1 MNYLSIQTLA
11 SAFQGL
17 TSLLPMLIMV
27 WHELKVNDKLQLMG
41 INKHHGI
48 PIHASISHMSYLPFV
63 NASSMNQLADNLPY
77 GSGVFSDLWDKV
89 NPIKWWQLIESV
101 ADELLF
107 HQMKFPNMA
116 KEGVM
121 IIDDTPIEKFG
132 IHMENIS
139 GIRLP
144 KGRIGIGHV
153 AFLASVF
160 LQGIAIPIACKT
172 WVPACV
178 PGYESKVSMAIATV
192 KHFARQSKDAKLSIA
207 GMVVVFDSWYFAV
220 QLCKTIGE
228 NQMIWITQSKFN
240 RIFFLPDE
248 KGKPSIKK
256 QASDFL
262 TFPMGKMKWFPRKGV
277 KYHNIGSC
285 YLPRY
290 GWVYATVVYDLRRNP
305 EIFLLVTNNLEANG
319 PWIIDEYYKRWNIE
333 VMIRDAKQS
342 LGLSDFHMRHFSGI
356 SAHLCVCMVN
366 YLVLSWLRYSRKLN
380 LSIGEMVHN
389 IFHEL
394 ILKAVEEVRYYSLS
408 KEVTIMDWLPIAV

>member
-17 TSLLPMLIMV
+17 TSLLPLLIMV
-27 WHELKVNDKLQLMG
+27 WRELKVNDKIQLMG
-41 INKHHGI
+41 VNKHHGI
-48 PIHASISHMSYLPFV
+48 PFHENVSHMAYLPFV
-63 NASSMNQLADNLPY
+63 NARSMKQLADNLPY

-89 NPIKWWQLIESV
+89 CPIKWWQLIESV

-107 HQMKFPNMA
+107 HQAMFSNIA
-116 KEGVM
+116 KDGVM

-132 IHMENIS
+132 ICMENIS
-139 GIRLP
+139 GVRISG
-144 KGRIGIGHV
+144 GRIGIGHV

-160 LQGIAIPIACKT
+160 LPEIAIPI
-172 WVPACV
+172 ACV

-192 KHFARQSKDAKLSIA
+192 KHFARQAKQTHLSIA

-220 QLCKTIGE
+220 QLCKTISE
-228 NQMIWITQSKFN
+228 NRMIWITQSKSN
-240 RIFFLPDE
+240 RVFFLPDE
-248 KGKPSIKK
+248 KGNPSVKK
-256 QASDFL
+256 RASDFL
-262 TFPMGKMKWFPRKGV
+262 TFPEGKMKWFHRKGI

-290 GWVYATVVYDLRRNP
+290 GWVYDSKRDP
-305 EIFLLVTNNLEANG
+305 EVFLLVTSNLKASG

-333 VMIRDAKQS
+333 TMIKDAKQS
-342 LGLSDFHMRHFSGI
+342 LGLPEFHMRHFSGI
-356 SAHLCVCMVN
+356 SAHLCICMLN

-394 ILKAVEEVRYYSLS
+394 ILKAVEEVRHYSVSQEANL
-408 KEVTIMDWLPIAV
+408 MNWLPIVV